1 MPINNKLVDGTG
13 LTEYTTKVKAAIENQ
28 VVANQTPDDND
39 PMLTTVKIGNTR
51 YKTGSVWEVMS
62 TPTDNNQSQGE

>member
-28 VVANQTPDDND
+28 VIANQAPDDND

-51 YKTGSVWEVMS
+51 YKAGPVWEVIS
-62 TPTDNNQSQGE
+62 TPTNNNESQGE